1 MYDLIIHGGT
11 VVDGSGGAPFKA
23 DVAVLDGKI
32 AGIGDFSAADAKNKI
47 DAAGRWITPGFFDM
61 HSHADLTAMLC
72 PDMEGL
78 LGQGVTSV
86 FTGHCG
92 MTMAPIGDYFVGML
106 EDVKAF
112 EEISPLI
119 TYGKGPGNYPA
130 ADSPSL
136 RRAFEKRFGVKMDWT
151 SFGDFRQYLRK
162 TGVGANMY
170 MLVGHAQIRMAA
182 MGMDYKRTA
191 TQQEIDVMKTHVA
204 EAMESG
210 ALGLSFGLDYAPG
223 IFADDNELY
232 QLAECLVP
240 YKGILA
246 AHTRR
251 RGKKPG
257 AAREHTEMQGY
268 RDLMEIGL
276 KTGLH
281 VHISHISSGF
291 DVKPADQELQD
302 ACGRRT
308 LAIIDEYRAK
318 GAHVTWDTL
327 VPDYIPWFFFPELA
341 GVFKYFIELCGGKT
355 AFCEKLKSPTYRAEL
370 TRSIKE
376 GKNPSFGMLIE
387 DMEILR
393 CKNESYVGRRLNEI
407 AAEQGKTPIEMAFD
421 MLMEDADTC
430 YRQPPLGGPKE
441 TVDRVFDEAEE
452 ASMGLDNCAYD
463 YDFEGERP
471 DMPRDR
477 STPTSYCGM
486 ITFFEKRSDIPFE
499 KLVQKLTGNAAK
511 AIGIA
516 DRGFLREGMAADIL
530 VIDRENLRS
539 NENFVDPRQKP
550 DGIDYVIV
558 DGRIAVER
566 GEHSHIRAGRIID
579 RNAD

>member
-1 MYDLIIHGGT
+1 MYELIIRGGMIA
-11 VVDGSGGAPFKA
+11 DGSGGAPYA
-23 DVAVLDGKI
+23 AGIAIQDGKI
-32 AGIGDFSAADAKNKI
+32 VKIGGLEGAEAVRVI
-47 DAAGRWITPGFFDM
+47 DAAGRWVTPGFFDM

-78 LGQGVTSV
+78 LGQGITSV

-92 MTMAPIGDYFVGML
+92 MTMAPIGGHFMGML

-112 EEISPLI
+112 EEIVPLI

-130 ADSPSL
+130 ADSPSV
-136 RRAFEKRFGVKMDWT
+136 RKAFEKRFGVAMDWT
-151 SFGDFRQYLRK
+151 SFGDYREYLRR

-191 TQQEIDVMKTHVA
+191 TQEEIDIMKAHVA
-204 EAMESG
+204 EAMDSG

-223 IFADDNELY
+223 IYADDNELL
-232 QLAECLVP
+232 QLAEVLKP
-240 YKGILA
+240 YKGTLA

-257 AAREHTEMQGY
+257 AMREHTEMEGY

-291 DVKPADQELQD
+291 AVKPADQELQD

-308 LAIIDEYRAK
+308 LAIIDEYRQK
-318 GAHVTWDTL
+318 GAWVTWDAL

-341 GVFKYFIELCGGKT
+341 GVFKYFVELCGGKT
-355 AFCEKLKSPTYRAEL
+355 PFCEKLHSPTYREEL
-370 TRSIKE
+370 RRSISE
-376 GKNPSFGMLIE
+376 GKNPSFGWLKE
-387 DMEILR
+387 DMEILS

-407 AAEQGKTPIEMAFD
+407 AEEQGKTVLDMAFD
-421 MLMEDADTC
+421 MLIEDPDTC

-441 TVDRVFDEAEE
+441 TADRVFAEAEE

-511 AIGIA
+511 AIGVS
-516 DRGFLREGMAADIL
+516 DRGFIREGMTADIL

-539 NENFVDPRQKP
+539 NENFVDPRTKP
-550 DGIDYVIV
+550 DGIDYVLLAGEVAV
-558 DGRIAVER
+558 DH
-566 GEHSHIRAGRIID
+566 GEHSHIRAGRIIE
-579 RNAD
+579 RNER